1 MWEPARPSP
10 APRGHLARAFPAF
23 QYSDYR
29 ALWIGSGASSVALWA
44 TLMTRAW
51 IALDLTDTGF
61 AVGLVTFAAMA
72 PWVLAP
78 FGGALADR
86 VDRGRLLIWARVA
99 TLLITIALAVLALT
113 GEIAMWN
120 LVLLAAASGLTRAVE
135 HPAEQALIP
144 NTVDQRA
151 LLNAITL
158 TSLALFGSRLI
169 GPLAGAPMLSGIGPG
184 WVFVLAAGF
193 SVISIVAQF
202 RVRVRSTGE
211 LSRASGHVL
220 TTIAHNLHE
229 GLAYAGRDPSVR
241 MVIAL
246 LTLHCL
252 LAMSFDTLLPLLAKR
267 ELQGGAGLFGA
278 LLMGIGGG
286 ALVSTLGLSIIVRG
300 ATRGALYFTTGVLS
314 GVGVVW
320 LGLAPTP
327 AQAVAAAT
335 VTGAAQAI
343 YLALATTMVQSVVPD
358 GLRGRVLS
366 LFTLFGGGS
375 MSVMSFANGAIA
387 DVISVRLLMTVP
399 ALGFV
404 VVVVAWSLAGRDLRF
419 VYRTGKLRALPE
431 PAAA

>member
-1 MWEPARPSP
+1 MAAASHPSP
-10 APRGHLARAFPAF
+10 PPPGPWARAFPAF
-23 QYSDYR
+23 QHADYR

-51 IALDLTDTGF
+51 IAFDLTNTGF

-86 VDRGRLLIWARVA
+86 FDRGRLLIWARLA
-99 TLLITIALAVLALT
+99 TLLITIALAILALT
-113 GEIAMWN
+113 GNIAMWN

-144 NTVDQRA
+144 NTVDQGA

-184 WVFVLAAGF
+184 WVFVMAAAF
-193 SVISIVAQF
+193 SLLSIVAQF
-202 RVRVRSTGE
+202 RVRVRSTGD
-211 LSRASGHVL
+211 LSHVPGNVF
-220 TTIAHNLHE
+220 TTVARNLHE
-229 GLAYAGRDPSVR
+229 GLAYTGRDAAVR

-246 LTLHCL
+246 VMLHCL

-267 ELQGGAGLFGA
+267 ELGGGAGLFGG
-278 LLMGIGGG
+278 LLMGVGGG
-286 ALVSTLGLSIIVRG
+286 ALVATLGLSIVVRG

-314 GVGVVW
+314 GLGVVW

-327 AQAVAAAT
+327 AQAVAAAA

-375 MSVMSFANGAIA
+375 MAVMSFANGAIA

-399 ALGFV
+399 AIGFV
-404 VVVVAWSLAGRDLRF
+404 VVVVAWSLAGRNLRF
-419 VYRTGKLRALPE
+419 VYRTGQLRALPE

>member
-1 MWEPARPSP
+1 MLEPAFPAP

-23 QYSDYR
+23 QHSDYR

-61 AVGLVTFAAMA
+61 AVGLVTFAAMG

-86 VDRGRLLIWARVA
+86 FDRGRVLIWARVA
-99 TLLITIALAVLALT
+99 TLLITIWLALLVLT
-113 GEIAMWN
+113 GDIAMWN
-120 LVLLAAASGLTRAVE
+120 LVLLAAASGLARAVE

-144 NTVDQRA
+144 NTVSRGV

-158 TSLALFGSRLI
+158 ASLALFGSRLI
-169 GPLAGAPMLSGIGPG
+169 GPLAGGPMLSGIGPG

-193 SVISIVAQF
+193 SGISILAQF
-202 RVRVRSTGE
+202 GVHVRSTGD
-211 LSRASGHVL
+211 LSRTHGNLFATV
-220 TTIAHNLHE
+220 THNFHE
-229 GLAYAGRDPSVR
+229 GLVYAGRDTSVR

-252 LAMSFDTLLPLLAKR
+252 LAMSFDTLLPLLAKH
-267 ELQGGAGLFGA
+267 ELHGGAGLFGA
-278 LLMGIGGG
+278 MLMGIGGG
-286 ALVSTLGLSIIVRG
+286 ALVATLLLSIIGRG

-314 GVGVVW
+314 GLGVVW

-343 YLALATTMVQSVVPD
+343 YLALAITMVQSVVPD

-375 MSVMSFANGAIA
+375 MAMMSFANGAIA
-387 DVISVRLLMTVP
+387 DVISVRLLMIVP

-419 VYRTGKLRALPE
+419 VYRTGQLRALPE